1 MGYALP
7 GSTTSTGT
15 WDKLFSSGQIFR
27 NQTGEAYADAMDV
40 DGTRKILSIDG
51 RPFGN
56 FLTRMHCLKFGR
68 MPAKKEINELRFQIN
83 AWADISP
90 RRFMQLRTARHDG
103 GIYYSLG
110 DDLGTIVE
118 IQPGDW
124 SVGRTDNV
132 YFANKPLGGQQ
143 VLPTPT
149 SGDGDMRRRLF
160 QFVNIA
166 TPDDQLLFLAYLAS
180 CFVPDIAHPAC
191 LLVGGEGSAKS
202 STAQIVK
209 ALVDPADND
218 LLGFPEKDTDLAQ
231 ICSHNHMAIF
241 DNLAR
246 MSRMQ
251 SDVLCRAVTG
261 GAMSKRRLYSDADD
275 FNFKFQCCVVLT
287 SINLVAEQPDLLD
300 RSLLFRMP
308 RISSECRQCESS
320 YRQEFQ
326 IMRPLLLGWI
336 FDILAK
342 AMEIFPTVKVESL
355 PRLADF
361 FRWGIAISRALGEP
375 DSAFMAAFDQN
386 RQKINEAL
394 LDANS
399 LASTLVDFMSRQ
411 AKWEGTA
418 TVLLTEL
425 IKQCGTKTL
434 PKAANQL
441 SRQLKEIETT
451 LEKSGIELQWGRY
464 ADRNVAKITLVRR

>member
-7 GSTTSTGT
+7 GSSTSTGT

-27 NQTGEAYADAMDV
+27 NQTGEAYADTMDV
-40 DGTRKILSIDG
+40 DGTRKILPIDG
-51 RPFGN
+51 RQFGN
-56 FLTRMHCLKFGR
+56 LLTRMHCMRFGR
-68 MPAKKEINELRFQIN
+68 MPAKKEISELRFQIN

-90 RRFMQLRTARHDG
+90 RRFMHLRTAQHDG
-103 GIYYSLG
+103 RIYYSLG
-110 DDLGTIVE
+110 DDLGSIVE
-118 IQPGDW
+118 IRPGAW
-124 SVGRTDNV
+124 SVGRTENV
-132 YFANKPLGGQQ
+132 YFANRPLGGQQ

-149 SGDGDMRRRLF
+149 SGDSDLRRRLF
-160 QFVNIA
+160 QFVNLIN
-166 TPDDQLLFLAYLAS
+166 PDDQLLFLANLAT
-180 CFVPDIAHPAC
+180 CIVPESAHPAC

-202 STAQIVK
+202 STARIVK
-209 ALVDPADND
+209 ALIDPANID

-231 ICSHNHMAIF
+231 ICSHNHMAVF

-246 MSRMQ
+246 MSRTQ

-275 FNFKFQCCVVLT
+275 FNFTFQCCVVLT

-300 RSLLFRMP
+300 RALLFRMP
-308 RISSECRQCESS
+308 IISPDTRQCESI
-320 YRQEFQ
+320 YWQEFQ
-326 IMRPLLLGWI
+326 KTRPLLLGWI

-342 AMEIFPTVKVESL
+342 AMEILPTVKVENL

-361 FRWGIAISRALGEP
+361 YRWGIAISGALGES
-375 DSAFMAAFDQN
+375 DSAFLTAFGQN

-399 LASTLVDFMSRQ
+399 LASTLVDFMSSQ

-418 TVLLTEL
+418 TELLNEL
-425 IKQCGTKTL
+425 IKLSGAKTL

-451 LEKSGIELQWGRY
+451 LGKSGIGLQWGRY
-464 ADRNVAKITLVRR
+464 SDRNVAKITLVR

>member
-7 GSTTSTGT
+7 GPTTTTGS

-27 NQTGEAYADAMDV
+27 NQTGEAYADTMDI
-40 DGTRKILSIDG
+40 DGTRKILPIEG
-51 RPFGN
+51 RQFGN
-56 FLTRMHCLKFGR
+56 LLTRMYCMRFGR
-68 MPAKKEINELRFQIN
+68 MPAKKEISELRFQIN

-90 RRFMQLRTARHDG
+90 RRIMHLRTAQHDG
-103 GIYYSLG
+103 RIYYSLG
-110 DDLGTIVE
+110 DDLGNTVE
-118 IQPGDW
+118 IRPGDW
-124 SVGRTDNV
+124 SVGRTDQV
-132 YFANKPLGGQQ
+132 HFANRPLGGQQ

-149 SGDGDMRRRLF
+149 SGDSDLRRCLF
-160 QFVNIA
+160 QFVNLVN
-166 TPDDQLLFLAYLAS
+166 PDDQLLFLAYLAS
-180 CFVPDIAHPAC
+180 CFVPEVAHPAC

-202 STAQIVK
+202 STARIVK
-209 ALVDPADND
+209 ALVDPANID
-218 LLGFPEKDTDLAQ
+218 LLGFPEKDIDLAQ
-231 ICSHNHMAIF
+231 ICSHNHLAVF

-246 MSRMQ
+246 ISRTQ
-251 SDVLCRAVTG
+251 SDVLCRA
-261 GAMSKRRLYSDADD
+261 DD
-275 FNFKFQCCVVLT
+275 FSFTFQGCVVIT

-308 RISSECRQCESS
+308 RISSESRQCESS
-320 YRQEFQ
+320 YWQEFQ
-326 IMRPLLLGWI
+326 KMRPLLLGWI
-336 FDILAK
+336 FDVLAG
-342 AMEIFPTVKVESL
+342 AMDIMPTVKVESL

-361 FRWGIAISRALGEP
+361 YRWGIAISLALGESE
-375 DSAFMAAFDQN
+375 SAVMAAFDQN

-399 LASTLVDFMSRQ
+399 LVSTIVDFINRQ

-418 TVLLTEL
+418 TELLNEL
-425 IKQCGTKTL
+425 INLSSAKTL

-451 LEKSGIELQWGRY
+451 LGKSGIELQWGRY

>member
-7 GSTTSTGT
+7 GSSTSTGT

-27 NQTGEAYADAMDV
+27 NQTGEAYADTMDV
-40 DGTRKILSIDG
+40 DGTRKILPIDG
-51 RPFGN
+51 RQFGN
-56 FLTRMHCLKFGR
+56 LLTRMHCMRFGR
-68 MPAKKEINELRFQIN
+68 MPAKKEISELRFQIN

-90 RRFMQLRTARHDG
+90 RRFMHLRTAQHDG
-103 GIYYSLG
+103 RIYYSLG
-110 DDLGTIVE
+110 DDLGSIVE
-118 IQPGDW
+118 IRPGAW
-124 SVGRTDNV
+124 SVGRTENV
-132 YFANKPLGGQQ
+132 YFANRPLGGQQ

-149 SGDGDMRRRLF
+149 SGDSDLRRCLF
-160 QFVNIA
+160 QFVNLVN
-166 TPDDQLLFLAYLAS
+166 PDDQLLFLAYLAS
-180 CFVPDIAHPAC
+180 CFVPEVAHPAC

-202 STAQIVK
+202 STARIVK
-209 ALVDPADND
+209 ALVDPANID
-218 LLGFPEKDTDLAQ
+218 LLGFPEKDIDLAQ
-231 ICSHNHMAIF
+231 ICSHNHLAVF

-246 MSRMQ
+246 ISRTQ

-275 FNFKFQCCVVLT
+275 FSFTFQGCVVIT

-308 RISSECRQCESS
+308 RISSESRQCESS
-320 YRQEFQ
+320 YWQEFQ
-326 IMRPLLLGWI
+326 KMRPLLLGWI
-336 FDILAK
+336 FDVLAG
-342 AMEIFPTVKVESL
+342 AMDIMPTVKVESL

-361 FRWGIAISRALGEP
+361 YRWGIAISLALGESE
-375 DSAFMAAFDQN
+375 SAFMAAFDQN

-399 LASTLVDFMSRQ
+399 LVSTIVDFINRQ

-418 TVLLTEL
+418 TELLNEL
-425 IKQCGTKTL
+425 INLSSAKTL

-451 LEKSGIELQWGRY
+451 LGKSGIELQWGRY